1 MSPTLNPQDELNPLD
16 PLNQRRRGR
25 RTRGAISTLALLAMI
40 PLVLTVGALLTTAV
54 RHHRELEQG
63 VARESTGAI
72 STSGAQDALYR
83 LDTAKTLSGTY
94 DLPSNGGTAHVTATP
109 WGTDGAD
116 NDSDGVIDDP
126 DEEAFYALRSEG
138 WLNALPVGGE
148 SDAAVQSFHATTDVL
163 AEVIDFDFAFDQGI
177 YIDDPAATIDLNGS
191 AFELSG
197 NDRTV
202 GGGNGSDPARPAV
215 GVNGDPQHVIDQVAG
230 NQKTK
235 IIGNLPN
242 PAIGTT
248 GVLVYDDYRAM
259 LAPLAATQW
268 TAPMTSYSGSDLI
281 GDYANRVGIVTHA
294 TGNVNFH
301 GTTTGAGVLIVDGDL
316 EISGRFTFA
325 GVILVRGNVSFKG
338 GGGYKEL
345 YGALLVWGEDAAGPK
360 DDLEVSGTVQISYSS
375 EGLDIASTSGGA
387 RIHFWKQL

>member
-1 MSPTLNPQDELNPLD
+1 MSPEH
-16 PLNQRRRGR
+16 RRNR
-25 RTRGAISTLALLAMI
+25 RHRARGAVSTLALLAMI

-54 RHHRELEQG
+54 RHHRELEQS
-63 VARESTGAI
+63 VARESAAAI
-72 STSGAQDALYR
+72 STSGVQDALYR
-83 LDTAKTLSGTY
+83 LDAAHTLSGSY
-94 DLPSNGGTAHVTATP
+94 DLASNGGIARVTATP
-109 WGTDGAD
+109 WATDGAD
-116 NDSDGVIDDP
+116 NDSDGVIDDT

-148 SDAAVQSFHATTDVL
+148 SDAAVQSFHSTTDVL
-163 AEVIDFDFAFDQGI
+163 VEVIDFDFAFDQGI

-197 NDRTV
+197 NDKAV
-202 GGGNGSDPARPAV
+202 DGSAGSDPPRPAV

-248 GVLVYDDYRAM
+248 GVLDYDEYRAM
-259 LAPLAATQW
+259 LAPLAATSW
-268 TAPMTSYSGSDLI
+268 TAPMTSYSGSGAI
-281 GDYANRVGIVTHA
+281 GDFANRAGVVTHA

-316 EISGRFTFA
+316 EITGRFTFA

-338 GGGYKEL
+338 GGGFKEL
-345 YGALLVWGEDAAGPK
+345 YGALLVWGEDPVGAPK

-387 RIHFWKQL
+387 RILHWKQL

>member
-1 MSPTLNPQDELNPLD
+1 
-16 PLNQRRRGR
+16 
-25 RTRGAISTLALLAMI
+25 MI

-63 VARESTGAI
+63 VARESAGAI
-72 STSGAQDALYR
+72 SASGVQDALYK
-83 LDTAKTLSGTY
+83 LDVAHTLSGTY
-94 DLPSNGGTAHVTATP
+94 DLPSNGGIAHVTATP
-109 WGTDGAD
+109 WATDGAD

-126 DEEAFYALRSEG
+126 DEETFYALRSEG

-148 SDAAVQSFHATTDVL
+148 SDAAVESFHSTTDVL
-163 AEVIDFDFAFDQGI
+163 AEVIDFKFAFDQGI
-177 YIDDPAATIDLNGS
+177 YIDDPDATIDLNGA

-197 NDRTV
+197 NDKAV
-202 GGGNGSDPARPAV
+202 DGSPGSDPARPAV
-215 GVNGDPQHVIDQVAG
+215 GVNGDPQHVISQVAG

-235 IIGNLPN
+235 IVGNLPN

-248 GVLVYDDYRAM
+248 SVLDYDDY
-259 LAPLAATQW
+259 LTTIAPLAATEW
-268 TAPMTSYSGSDLI
+268 TAPTTSYSGSGAI
-281 GDYANRVGIVTHA
+281 GDFVHREGVVTHA

-301 GTTTGAGVLIVDGDL
+301 GTTTGAGVLMVDGDL
-316 EISGRFTFA
+316 EISGRFTYA

-338 GGGYKEL
+338 GGGFKEL
-345 YGALLVWGEDAAGPK
+345 YGALLVWGQDPVGAPK
-360 DDLEVSGTVQISYSS
+360 DDLEVSGTVQIAYSS